1 MQQFEPLRNW
11 RAQYLAVFAII
22 SVFLAVGSTALVWW
36 MATSSRFFPPP
47 PPPPNTNYTNY
58 DVRILRYNQANPDE
72 PTQVPYI
79 SQASVNAVTAYIQQ
93 YPQPQ
98 NVKILKGLSTA
109 QIYGYMQNY
118 FSGGLKVDC
127 SYCHNLANFGDYSNV
142 NKNKAYAM
150 LVMTQDLNQNWV
162 SKLPQA
168 AGNKAIICATCHNGK
183 PKNFSGSNTVL
194 SNYPSDQSP
203 LPDDYVLPL
212 ANLDSLIVTGKADPD
227 LNVVQSNQYAMNHMN
242 YSLGVGCA
250 FCHNAN
256 YFPSNEKPQ
265 KGWALTML
273 QMSQHI
279 KNNYNEI
286 MANKAPSCWMC
297 HQQQQVPPGSAPPDK
312 IPPQITTKPQG
323 TT

>member
-1 MQQFEPLRNW
+1 MQQFEPFRNW
-11 RAQYLAVFAII
+11 RAQYLAVFALI
-22 SVFLAVGSTALVWW
+22 SIFFAVSTTAIVWW
-36 MATSSRFFPPP
+36 IATSSRFFPPP
-47 PPPPNTNYTNY
+47 PPPANSLYTNY
-58 DVRILRYNQANPDE
+58 DVNAYKYDAA
-72 PTQVPYI
+72 TQTQKPVPYI
-79 SQASVNAVTAYIQQ
+79 SQASVKAITAYIQK

-98 NVKILKGLSTA
+98 NVKVLKGLSTA

-127 SYCHNLANFGDYSNV
+127 SYCHNLANFGDYTPV
-142 NKNKAYAM
+142 NKNKAYTM

-168 AGNKAIICATCHNGK
+168 AGHKAIICATCHNGK
-183 PKNFSGSNTVL
+183 PKNFSGTGTLL
-194 SNYPSDQSP
+194 SNYPADQSP

-212 ANLDSLIVTGKADPD
+212 DNLDSLVITGKTDPN
-227 LNVVQSNQYAMNHMN
+227 LNTVEFNQYTMSHMN

-286 MANKAPSCWMC
+286 MGNKAPSCWMC
-297 HQQQQVPPGSAPPDK
+297 HQQQQVPPGSAYPDQ